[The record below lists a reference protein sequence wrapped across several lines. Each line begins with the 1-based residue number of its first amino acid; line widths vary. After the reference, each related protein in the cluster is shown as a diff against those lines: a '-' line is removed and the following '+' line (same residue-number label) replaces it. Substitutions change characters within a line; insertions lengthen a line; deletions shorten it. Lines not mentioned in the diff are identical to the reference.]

1 MGMTQPYRL
10 LLVDDDPLVLSG
22 FHETL
27 LREGYEIATAAS
39 GREAIDLITNQPF
52 DVVLTDLLMP
62 KVSGLDVVRC
72 SQKKQ
77 PDSIVIVVT
86 GFASVRSAVEA
97 LRLGAYDYLV
107 KPCEDQELVYRVKM
121 GIERVQL
128 LRDLRS
134 RELDAEK
141 MQAIAQTA
149 VTVNDQINTPL
160 NVILNSAEYIRLKTL
175 PDSSEVRQS
184 LDFITQEVA
193 KIKGVIQKLARIAE
207 PQSKEYSG
215 GKVFMVDVDRSG
227 QRAAGSDGTPHR
239 RRILVVD
246 DEQFMVHTLTK
257 ILDMM
262 GFDVIGAFGGREA
275 YDLYLSQPVDLVVS
289 DVHMPDMSGLDLLAS
304 IKTHNPTIPVILVTG
319 YGVDRAGEIIGN
331 CKADG
336 FLGKPFQIQELKT
349 IIDQA
354 LGEPMAV
361 PGRLGKY
368 PQAGTRRGVA

>member
-1 MGMTQPYRL
+1 MTQPYRL

-27 LREGYEIATAAS
+27 LREGYDIVTAAT
-39 GREAIDLITNQPF
+39 GREAVERLERESF

-72 SQKKQ
+72 CLKKH

-107 KPCEDQELVYRVKM
+107 KPCEDQELIYRVKM

-128 LRDLRS
+128 QRDLRTS
-134 RELDAEK
+134 ELDAEK
-141 MQAIAQTA
+141 MRAIAQTA

-160 NVILNSAEYIRLKTL
+160 NVILNSAEYIRLNTL
-175 PDSSEVRQS
+175 PDSNEVRQS
-184 LDFITQEVA
+184 LDFITQEVS
-193 KIKGVIQKLARIAE
+193 KIKGVIQRLARIAE
-207 PQSKEYSG
+207 PQTKEYSG
-215 GKVFMVDVDRSG
+215 GKVFMVDVERSG
-227 QRAAGSDGTPHR
+227 QRTINGGSPHQR

-275 YDLYLSQPVDLVVS
+275 YELFLSQPVDLVVS

-304 IKTHNPTIPVILVTG
+304 IKTQNPAIPVILVTG
-319 YGVDRAGEIIGN
+319 YGVERASEIIGK

-336 FLGKPFQIQELKT
+336 FLGKPFQIQELKA
-349 IIDQA
+349 IIDQT
-354 LGEPMAV
+354 LGLHLPIETQVSA
-361 PGRLGKY
+361 Y
-368 PQAGTRRGVA
+368 PHAGSQRGVA